1 METMSKG
8 KRMTAQ
14 VTKKLCVACGCCA
27 KACPVSAVNI
37 YKGMYAIVDASR
49 CVGCGR
55 CRRECPASIIEMME
69 VAS

>member
-1 METMSKG
+1 M
-8 KRMTAQ
+8 
-14 VTKKLCVACGCCA
+14 TKKLCVACGCCA